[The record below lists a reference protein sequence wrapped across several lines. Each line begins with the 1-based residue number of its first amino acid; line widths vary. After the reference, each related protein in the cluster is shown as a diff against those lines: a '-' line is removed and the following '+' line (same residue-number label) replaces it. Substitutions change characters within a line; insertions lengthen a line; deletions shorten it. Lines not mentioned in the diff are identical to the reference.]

1 MKNCISA
8 AQLWGL
14 SKAYIDMCNEIK
26 LYEELSSFKIQKYS
40 SKSYMDSTSVEKSY
54 IELLQTVESS
64 CRKLGNN
71 IVDFINERFDGNLKR
86 IEKGY
91 YDHDVV
97 DKALKIIEENICIIH
112 PTGEPVPEE
121 KTKPRSEEK
130 KKPRSEGVT
139 LEEAYSLWKK

>member
-1 MKNCISA
+1 MKNYISA

-14 SKAYIDMCNEIK
+14 SKAYIDMCGDIK
-26 LYEELSSFKIQKYS
+26 LYKERNELKIRCNI
-40 SKSYMDSTSVEKSY
+40 SKANADVRSVSWEY
-54 IELLQTVESS
+54 TDLLWDRESS
-64 CRKLGNN
+64 CRKLGNK

-91 YDHDVV
+91 YDHEVV
-97 DKALKIIEENICIIH
+97 EKALKIIEENIVIIC
-112 PTGEPVPEE
+112 PTGEPVP
-121 KTKPRSEEK
+121 EEK